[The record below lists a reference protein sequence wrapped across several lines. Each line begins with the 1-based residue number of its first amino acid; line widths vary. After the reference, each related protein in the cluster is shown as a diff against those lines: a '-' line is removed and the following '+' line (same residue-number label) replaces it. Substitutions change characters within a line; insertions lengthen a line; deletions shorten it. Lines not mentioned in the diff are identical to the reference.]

1 MEHITV
7 NGKRK
12 QSGYIF
18 ITVMVMVVIL
28 SISMGALTQSW
39 TYRVQ
44 RMKENEL
51 LFRGRQYARAIRS
64 FYQIHKRYPFKLEE
78 LEQTKP
84 RLIRKLWKDPMVEN
98 GEWRL
103 IYLDDIRSGRDQ
115 QKKLPTPG
123 LRVVGV
129 DGEAVE
135 QPPEEVGEPDG
146 EGAEA
151 DSGITFSEG
160 FGESPGRVGQIVGV
174 ASRSR
179 KTAFVSYQK
188 GKVYADW
195 RFLGIMDMSDSLRR
209 LGNRSYNPV
218 SSKEAR

>member
-1 MEHITV
+1 M
-7 NGKRK
+7 NGRK
-12 QSGYIF
+12 GGQTGYIF
-18 ITVMVMVVIL
+18 ITVLVMVVIL
-28 SISMGALTQSW
+28 SISMGALTRSW

-44 RMKENEL
+44 RMNENEL
-51 LFRGRQYARAIRS
+51 LFRGKQYARAIRS

-84 RLIRKLWKDPMVEN
+84 RLIRKLWKDPMMAD
-98 GEWRL
+98 GKWRL
-103 IYLDDIRSGRDQ
+103 IYLDDIRSGRTQ
-115 QKKLPTPG
+115 QKTLPTPG

-135 QPPEEVGEPDG
+135 PQPEPPGEFAEDEASEE
-146 EGAEA
+146 
-151 DSGITFSEG
+151 SGITFSEG
-160 FGESPGRVGQIVGV
+160 FGDNTGRVGQIVGV

-179 KTAFVSYQK
+179 KTAYVSYQK

-195 RFLGIMDMSDSLRR
+195 RFIGIMDMSESLRR